1 MKSDSISAIKTKIM
15 EDQQNKEKTLLG
27 ILPLFSATPNS
38 KIIIIGQAPGIR
50 AETTQLTWNDA
61 SGDRLRQWLG
71 VTREQFY
78 NTDLFAQMP
87 MDFYYPGKAKF
98 GDLPPRKDFASKW
111 HPQILACIKQPKLI
125 LLVGSYSQNHYLPD
139 KLPLTERV
147 QNYQNYLPQY
157 FVLPHPSPLN
167 FNWRKQNPWFEHQV
181 VPALQ
186 KLVQQII
193 SQK

>member
-1 MKSDSISAIKTKIM
+1 MKEQQLNQIKKDIMNDPLNAEKTK
-15 EDQQNKEKTLLG
+15 QG
-27 ILPLFSATPNS
+27 IFPLFTASQKS
-38 KIIIIGQAPGIR
+38 KIIIIGQAPGTR
-50 AETTQLTWNDA
+50 AEKTQLTWNDA
-61 SGDRLRQWLG
+61 SGDRLRKWLG

-98 GDLPPRKDFASKW
+98 GDLPPRKDFANKW
-111 HPQILACIKQPKLI
+111 HSKILECIEQPKLI
-125 LLVGSYSQNHYLPD
+125 LLIGSYSQSHYLPD

-147 QNYQNYLPQY
+147 QNYQNYLSQY

-167 FNWRKQNPWFEHQV
+167 FNWRKQNPWFEHLV

-186 KLVQQII
+186 KLVQQIL
-193 SQK
+193 SEK